1 MSAVVTAPAAVA
13 EYALRLGDDALI
25 LAQRLA
31 EWSAC
36 APELEEDIALTNLA
50 LDLLGQARSL
60 LSIAGR
66 HGGEGRSEDDLAY
79 LRNEREFRNLRIVE
93 QPNRDFG
100 HTIVRQLL
108 FSTYQLALYDKLSA
122 SADADLSAVAGKAV
136 KEVAYHRDHAVKWT
150 LRLGDGTEYSR
161 RRMLDAL
168 ERLWP
173 YTAEMFE
180 TDELTA
186 QLVQDGVAA
195 DPDTLRES
203 WEPFVQDV
211 LELAT
216 LPVPELGAR
225 RPTGGRRGR
234 HGEVLGHLLAEMQWL
249 HRSQPGVA
257 W

>member
-1 MSAVVTAPAAVA
+1 MSATVSTPAAIA
-13 EYALRLGDDALI
+13 AYALRLGDDALI

-60 LSIAGR
+60 LTIAGNR
-66 HGGEGRSEDDLAY
+66 GGQGRSEDELAY
-79 LRNEREFRNLRIVE
+79 LRSEREFRNLLIVE
-93 QPNRDFG
+93 QPNRDFA
-100 HTIVRQLL
+100 HTVVRHLL
-108 FSTYQLALYDKLSA
+108 FSTYQLGLYENLCA
-122 SADADLSAVAGKAV
+122 SADEDLAAVAGKAV
-136 KEVAYHRDHAVKWT
+136 KEVAYHRDHAAKWT
-150 LRLGDGTEYSR
+150 LRLGDGTHDSR

-173 YTAEMFE
+173 YTPEMFE

-186 QLVQDGVAA
+186 RLVQDGVAA
-195 DPDTLRES
+195 DPAALREN
-203 WEPFVQDV
+203 WEPSVQDV
-211 LELAT
+211 LERAT
-216 LPVPELGAR
+216 LPVPEHGTR
-225 RPTGGRRGR
+225 RPTGGRHGR

-249 HRSQPGVA
+249 HRSQPGVI